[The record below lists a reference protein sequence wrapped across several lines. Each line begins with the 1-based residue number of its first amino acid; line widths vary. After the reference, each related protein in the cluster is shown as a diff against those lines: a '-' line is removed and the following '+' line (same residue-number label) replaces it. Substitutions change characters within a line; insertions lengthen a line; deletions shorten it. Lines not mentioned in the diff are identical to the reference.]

1 MPMRWR
7 ETCAALMLGLAFAA
21 NPLPRAEAAEPPT
34 AGCLLPSQERMLV
47 AELFFG
53 REKAGSRV
61 VSDAQWSD
69 FLATVVTPNFPDG
82 LTVFDGY
89 GQWRNPQT
97 AAIGRSE
104 GVKIVLIAVK
114 PGPDVA
120 NRFQAVIDAYKARFR
135 QQSVGFMTHESC
147 AAF

>member
-1 MPMRWR
+1 MRFR
-7 ETCAALMLGLAFAA
+7 GIVPALLLGFACIGD
-21 NPLPRAEAAEPPT
+21 PSGPTEAAEPSA
-34 AGCLLPSQERMLV
+34 AGCLLPGQEPMIV

-53 REKAGSRV
+53 REKAGHRV
-61 VSDAQWSD
+61 VSDAEWSD
-69 FLATVVTPNFPDG
+69 FLAKVVTPNFPDG

-97 AAIGRSE
+97 GAIGRSE

-114 PGPDVA
+114 PGPDA
-120 NRFQAVIDAYKARFR
+120 AKRFQTVVDAYKTRFQ
-135 QQSVGFMTHESC
+135 QQSVGIITRESC

>member
-1 MPMRWR
+1 MI
-7 ETCAALMLGLAFAA
+7 
-21 NPLPRAEAAEPPT
+21 
-34 AGCLLPSQERMLV
+34 V

-53 REKAGSRV
+53 REKADRRV
-61 VSDAQWSD
+61 VSDAEWSD

-97 AAIGRSE
+97 GVIGRSE
-104 GVKIVLIAVK
+104 GVKIVLIAAK

-120 NRFQAVIDAYKARFR
+120 NRFQTVIDAYKTRFQ
-135 QQSVGFMTHESC
+135 QQSVGIITRESC

>member
-1 MPMRWR
+1 MRWR
-7 ETCAALMLGLAFAA
+7 QLWAAAALGFACA
-21 NPLPRAEAAEPPT
+21 VSALPRAEAAEPPAT
-34 AGCLLPSQERMLV
+34 GCLLPNQERMLV

-53 REKAGSRV
+53 REKTGSRV

-97 AAIGRSE
+97 GAIGRSE
-104 GVKIVLIAVK
+104 GVKIVLIAVR
-114 PGPDVA
+114 PSSDAA
-120 NRFQAVIDAYKARFR
+120 NRFQTVIDAYKARFR
-135 QQSVGFMTHESC
+135 QQSVGIITHESC

>member
-1 MPMRWR
+1 MRLHGLG
-7 ETCAALMLGLAFAA
+7 CALLLGLAYAA
-21 NPLPRAEAAEPPT
+21 SPSAPTEAAESPA
-34 AGCLLPSQERMLV
+34 AGCLLSSQEPMLV

-53 REKAGSRV
+53 REKAGHRV
-61 VSDAQWSD
+61 VSDAEWSD

-97 AAIGRSE
+97 GMIGRAN
-104 GVKIVLIAVK
+104 GVKIVLIAVR
-114 PGPDVA
+114 PGSDVA
-120 NRFQAVIDAYKARFR
+120 DRFQAVIDAYKARFQ
-135 QQSVGFMTHESC
+135 QQSVGIITRKSC

>member
-1 MPMRWR
+1 MRLR
-7 ETCAALMLGLAFAA
+7 GIAPALLLVLACAG
-21 NPLPRAEAAEPPT
+21 NLPTSTEAAEPSS
-34 AGCLLPSQERMLV
+34 AGCLLSSQERMIV

-53 REKAGSRV
+53 REKADRRV
-61 VSDAQWSD
+61 VSDAEWSD

-97 AAIGRSE
+97 GVIGRSE
-104 GVKIVLIAVK
+104 GVKIVLIAAK

-120 NRFQAVIDAYKARFR
+120 NRFQTVIDAYKTRFQ
-135 QQSVGFMTHESC
+135 QQSVGIITRESC

>member
-1 MPMRWR
+1 MRLH
-7 ETCAALMLGLAFAA
+7 TVGYALLLSVAHAAD
-21 NPLPRAEAAEPPT
+21 PSPAEAAEPPA
-34 AGCLLPSQERMLV
+34 AGCLQPSQEKMIV

-53 REKAGSRV
+53 REKAGRRA
-61 VSDAQWSD
+61 VSDAEWSD

-97 AAIGRSE
+97 GVIGRSE
-104 GVKIVLIAVK
+104 GVKIVLIAAK
-114 PGPDVA
+114 PGADVA
-120 NRFQAVIDAYKARFR
+120 NRFQTVIDAYKTRFQ
-135 QQSVGFMTHESC
+135 QQSVGIITRDSC